1 MFQRKILYFNRK
13 LHCELHLL
21 KLALRCPAVHQDI
34 NGTSSN
40 PEEVVNSVTVPV
52 DCVRGIPG
60 VHMKPS
66 VGFSAIWI
74 TAPNAL
80 DNTLRQG
87 NTDTACARSPV
98 CIQQKVPIEELSN
111 LAEGKTTVSL
121 PPA

>member
-1 MFQRKILYFNRK
+1 MYIASFTFGAW
-13 LHCELHLL
+13 HFD
-21 KLALRCPAVHQDI
+21 APAVHQDI

-52 DCVRGIPG
+52 DCVCGIPG

-74 TAPNAL
+74 AAPNVSN
-80 DNTLRQG
+80 NTLWQG
-87 NTDTACARSPV
+87 NTDPAYDRTPV

-111 LAEGKTTVSL
+111 LAEGKTAVSL
-121 PPA
+121 SPA